1 MYRGSDVRSPAGYH
15 LKLVNTEIL
24 VDKGN
29 FSSSEDWLN
38 IRDDVEAA
46 IMSMEWPLGSGKFVL
61 YDEQGKGRGKGNGVK
76 PIKEMFASRL
86 CGRGDRWKRE
96 TEMMIPARLKPG
108 KIDIS
113 TKVNDRVFG
122 IEWETGNISS
132 SHRALN
138 KLAMGLLNGFL
149 IGGILITPTRK
160 MYNYLTDRVGNFE
173 ELSPYFP
180 IWKSIPISE
189 GLLAVI
195 AVEHDE
201 VSKKAPKFHKGTNGR
216 ALA

>member
-1 MYRGSDVRSPAGYH
+1 LGKH
-15 LKLVNTEIL
+15 LKLVKTEIL
-24 VDKGN
+24 VDKGK
-29 FSSSEDWLN
+29 FSSTEDWLR
-38 IRDDVEAA
+38 IRNDVEAA
-46 IMSMEWPLGSGKFVL
+46 IMSMEWPPGSGKFTL

-76 PIKEMFASRL
+76 PIKEMFARL
-86 CGRGDRWKRE
+86 LCKRGEHWKRE
-96 TEMMIPARLKPG
+96 TEMMIPARVKPG
-108 KIDIS
+108 KIDLS
-113 TKVNDRVFG
+113 TTVNDRIFG

-138 KLAMGLLNGFL
+138 KLAMGLLNSFL
-149 IGGILITPTRK
+149 IGGILITPTRH

-180 IWKSIPISE
+180 IWKSVPINE

-201 VSKKAPKFHKGTNGR
+201 VSKKVPKFHKGTNGR